1 MVDEDAYLWFYGCW
15 GLALCGADDLDDVV
29 LEAEGDERLEEGVRE
44 VGLEGEEGGT
54 GDAVFVGAPS
64 LGELGPLGGGLWG
77 FGWWAL

>member
-1 MVDEDAYLWFYGCW
+1 LLDEDVYLWFCGCW
-15 GLALCGADDLDDVV
+15 GLALCGADDVDDVV
-29 LEAEGDERLEEGVRE
+29 LEAEGDERLEEGVKE